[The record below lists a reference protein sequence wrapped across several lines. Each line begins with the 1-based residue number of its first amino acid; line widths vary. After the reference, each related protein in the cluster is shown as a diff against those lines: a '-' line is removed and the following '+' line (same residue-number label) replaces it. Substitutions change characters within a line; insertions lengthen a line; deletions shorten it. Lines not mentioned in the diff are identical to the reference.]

1 MMALE
6 GFRFRRGESF
16 IHRSDPRAKFLL
28 SFAFMM
34 MAIAFVK
41 LEFLL
46 LIFTIQIAILANG
59 RCLKDWLRSLKG
71 LIPLIILIIAAQLL
85 VSWSWVSAATY
96 SLRFVVITSTMS
108 WFLLT
113 TSPDDLGLSLEQ
125 VGLPSDIS
133 FAFTMAIRFVPV
145 ISQEFQSVY
154 DAQRSRGLE
163 LEKGSFIQRIRKYV
177 PIIVPVFIETIRR
190 TYEIADAMEVRAF
203 GAKPKRTRLNTL
215 VMRPSDWAIS
225 LIAVLLLVGTVC
237 LYLFNIKVPLINV

>member
-1 MMALE
+1 MALE

-28 SFAFMM
+28 SFAFMA

-41 LEFLL
+41 LKFLL
-46 LIFTIQIAILANG
+46 LILALQLAILANG
-59 RCLKDWLRSLKG
+59 RCLKDWIRSLKG
-71 LIPLIILIIAAQLL
+71 LVPLIALIFAAQVL
-85 VSWSWVSAATY
+85 VSWSWVSALTY
-96 SLRFVVITSTMS
+96 SVRFVAVTSTMS

-145 ISQEFQSVY
+145 ISYEFQSVY

-163 LEKGSFIQRIRKYV
+163 LEKGSFVQRIRKYV

-203 GAKPKRTRLNTL
+203 GAKPKRTRLNVL

-225 LIAVLLLVGTVC
+225 LVAVLLLLGTVF
-237 LYLFNIKVPLINV
+237 LQLSNAKVPWINA

>member
-16 IHRSDPRAKFLL
+16 IHRSDPRAKFVL

-34 MAIAFVK
+34 MAITFLK
-41 LEFLL
+41 LELLLFLL
-46 LIFTIQIAILANG
+46 VLQLAILANG

-71 LIPLIILIIAAQLL
+71 LSLLIALIFAAQIL
-85 VSWSWVSAATY
+85 VSRSWISAITY
-96 SLRFVVITSTMS
+96 SLRFVVITSAMS

-125 VGLPSDIS
+125 VGLPPDLS

-145 ISQEFQSVY
+145 ISNEFQSVY

-203 GAKPKRTRLNTL
+203 GAKPKRTRMNIL
-215 VMRPSDWAIS
+215 VMHASDWIMLFIAI
-225 LIAVLLLVGTVC
+225 LLLFGTFY
-237 LYLFNIKVPLINV
+237 LQLFNIRVAWINT